1 MMKKLFVLVVIL
13 FLGACSVNMGD
24 NFFRNNFEQTLFLYE
39 GATVTLDTHGGR
51 FDLEIINEA
60 GERHPMSG
68 SGMAGRFNAVVS
80 TSGEYTITINGRGRF
95 ELILE

>member
-1 MMKKLFVLVVIL
+1 MKKLFVLVVIY
-13 FLGACSVNMGD
+13 FLGACSVSNGE

-39 GATVTLDTHGGR
+39 GATVTLDTHGGT
-51 FDLEIINEA
+51 FYLEIVNEA

-68 SGMAGRFNAVVS
+68 SGMTGRFNAVVS
-80 TSGEYTITINGRGRF
+80 TSGEYTVTINGRGRF